1 MNAAEANLLVTG
13 DRFRG
18 NGEGGTK
25 PGDVYPAVTEAEYK
39 HGIRYDTHLFLPEDV
54 EWKLSNDRV

>member
-25 PGDVYPAVTEAEYK
+25 PAVTEAEYK
-39 HGIRYDTHLFLPEDV
+39 HGIRYDDTHSFLPEEV